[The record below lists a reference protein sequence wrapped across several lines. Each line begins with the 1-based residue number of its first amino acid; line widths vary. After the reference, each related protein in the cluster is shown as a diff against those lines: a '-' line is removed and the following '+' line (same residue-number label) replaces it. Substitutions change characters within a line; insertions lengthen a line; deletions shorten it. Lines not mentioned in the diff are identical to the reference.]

1 MLGNMLAIIHLTEIL
16 SAIILLGASG
26 LIVLKLRNLQVA
38 RQSHRYAV
46 KHQEYFDYV
55 AANLDED
62 QPLNRPFGPLRPLER
77 KIIQGKLFS
86 WIRQIRGVQR
96 ARLTELCRHMGFEA
110 EQIKRLHS
118 PFRWIQVDAAYNLG
132 VMRSKEACPLL
143 LELQE
148 DESFGA
154 PLFIITRAIARSA
167 RDSNDIRQMVQLVVE
182 HQKACFELIADILQE
197 VNLDYSPLLMEWLQ
211 SEEEDYVKIA
221 LLCLNGQTS
230 LKTDEYL
237 VKLFQSKQREIR
249 IQAVKV
255 WLKQSVSPTPAV
267 IINFLAHADWEIR
280 AQAARAA
287 GASGSP
293 ILLEPLKET
302 MKDEYWWVRY
312 YSARSLA
319 RLEGSIVRPLHDVLI

>member
-1 MLGNMLAIIHLTEIL
+1 MFGNVLGIIYLTEIL
-16 SAIILLGASG
+16 SVIILLGASG
-26 LIVLKLRNLQVA
+26 LIVLKLRNLQVE
-38 RQSHRYAV
+38 RQSLQYAL

-62 QPLNRPFGPLRPLER
+62 QPLNRPFGTLRPLER
-77 KIIQGKLFS
+77 KIIRDKLFA
-86 WIRQIRGVQR
+86 WMRQIRGVQR
-96 ARLTELCRHMGFEA
+96 ARLTELCRHLGFEA

-118 PFRWIQVDAAYNLG
+118 RFRWVQVDAAYNLG

-167 RDSNDIRQMVQLVVE
+167 RDINDIRQMVQLIIE
-182 HQKACFELIADILQE
+182 HRKDCYELVADILQD
-197 VNLDYSPLLMEWLQ
+197 VNLDYSALLIEWLQ
-211 SEEEDYVKIA
+211 SEEEDYVKIG

-230 LKTDEYL
+230 LKVDEYL

-267 IINFLAHADWEIR
+267 IIDFLAHSDWEIR
-280 AQAARAA
+280 AQAAKAA
-287 GASGSP
+287 GALGSP
-293 ILLEPLKET
+293 LFLEPLKET
-302 MKDEYWWVRY
+302 MEDEFWWVRY
-312 YSARSLA
+312 YSASSLA
-319 RLEGSIVRPLHDVLI
+319 ILEGSLVRPLHEVLI